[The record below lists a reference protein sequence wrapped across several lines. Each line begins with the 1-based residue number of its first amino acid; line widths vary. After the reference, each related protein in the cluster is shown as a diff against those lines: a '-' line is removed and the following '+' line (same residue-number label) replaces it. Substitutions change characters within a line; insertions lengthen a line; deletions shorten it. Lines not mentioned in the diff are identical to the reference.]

1 MAIGMVSFDGFE
13 FFIWQIR
20 VNDFS
25 LLCMESM
32 DYVVVEHFVSA
43 VASSINGGLVTIT
56 KVKCVSNNL

>member
-43 VASSINGGLVTIT
+43 VASS
-56 KVKCVSNNL
+56 